1 MAVLAVS
8 IVSADWATRT
18 VDAYNHGMTTTD
30 TLWYHMPFAA
40 RFVQQGTIL
49 PLHYVDSQSVTV
61 FFPATSELFH
71 ALGILFMGND
81 VLSPLINSGW
91 MAIALLAAWCVGR
104 PFAVAPVTLTGVAAL
119 LATPGLVAT
128 QPGGAY
134 DDIVGLALLL
144 SCVALLVTS
153 ATLGGEKRF
162 AGQAIAALAAGVAL
176 GTKFTFIAPVGA
188 LTVGIWILARRGR
201 RWTEGAVW
209 ILLVAL
215 TGGFFYA
222 RNLIA
227 VGNPLPALALRL
239 GPLELPSPA
248 VTTPSSTFAHFIF
261 NQRDWRLYFLPGLRL
276 SFGPAWWGLLA
287 LAAVGLVVGIIAA
300 PNRMTKMVAW
310 TGLATAVAF
319 AVTPQYLAIL
329 GVPTY
334 FVDNVRYVDPAL
346 AFGLVLLPVV
356 PAFSESARKWWLLVA
371 YGVILCVTQLD
382 GTIWPI
388 NLLGQHFAQPI
399 GGIDSLVGLLLGLVV
414 FGIGLAWISQNRWF
428 FRPPTIAL
436 IGGMVFVVI
445 CGFTLQQ
452 FYLHNRY
459 ARPTPIPNFAEMD
472 HISNARIAV
481 GGALTELQY
490 ELYGDDLNNFVQYV
504 GQSGP
509 HGGYSPIRTCS
520 QWRSIINTGRYDYVV
535 TSTGFLDD
543 PRKIFTTPFSYT
555 VWTSSDSASTL
566 VRRAVVPFSENGGP
580 TEYLG
585 FSLFRLSGSLNV
597 QGCGSPQLRNVVS
610 TPT

>member
-1 MAVLAVS
+1 MAVLAVT

-276 SFGPAWWGLLA
+276 
-287 LAAVGLVVGIIAA
+287 
-300 PNRMTKMVAW
+300 
-310 TGLATAVAF
+310 
-319 AVTPQYLAIL
+319 
-329 GVPTY
+329 
-334 FVDNVRYVDPAL
+334 
-346 AFGLVLLPVV
+346 
-356 PAFSESARKWWLLVA
+356 
-371 YGVILCVTQLD
+371 
-382 GTIWPI
+382 
-388 NLLGQHFAQPI
+388 
-399 GGIDSLVGLLLGLVV
+399 
-414 FGIGLAWISQNRWF
+414 
-428 FRPPTIAL
+428 
-436 IGGMVFVVI
+436 
-445 CGFTLQQ
+445 
-452 FYLHNRY
+452 
-459 ARPTPIPNFAEMD
+459 
-472 HISNARIAV
+472 
-481 GGALTELQY
+481 
-490 ELYGDDLNNFVQYV
+490 
-504 GQSGP
+504 
-509 HGGYSPIRTCS
+509 
-520 QWRSIINTGRYDYVV
+520 
-535 TSTGFLDD
+535 
-543 PRKIFTTPFSYT
+543 
-555 VWTSSDSASTL
+555 
-566 VRRAVVPFSENGGP
+566 
-580 TEYLG
+580 
-585 FSLFRLSGSLNV
+585 
-597 QGCGSPQLRNVVS
+597 
-610 TPT
+610 